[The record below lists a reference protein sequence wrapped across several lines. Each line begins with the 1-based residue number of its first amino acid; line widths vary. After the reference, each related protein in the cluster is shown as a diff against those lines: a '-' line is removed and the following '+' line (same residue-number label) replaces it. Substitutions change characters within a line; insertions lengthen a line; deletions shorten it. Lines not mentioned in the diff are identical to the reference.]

1 MFVVLVRIKLE
12 PLKIIGPFTDQ
23 LEARDFADEYACDF
37 TAQTKVQRIE
47 PPNGFE
53 PGL

>member
-12 PLKIIGPFTDQ
+12 PLKIFGPFKDH
-23 LEARDFADEYACDF
+23 LEARDFADEYGCDF
-37 TAQTKVQRIE
+37 KAETKVQRLE
-47 PPNGFE
+47 VPSGFE